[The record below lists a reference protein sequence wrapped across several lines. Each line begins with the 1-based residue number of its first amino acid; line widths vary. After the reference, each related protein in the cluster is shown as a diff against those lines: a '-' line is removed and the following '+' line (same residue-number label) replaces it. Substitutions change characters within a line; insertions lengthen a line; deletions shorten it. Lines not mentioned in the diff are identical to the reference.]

1 MTVHVTS
8 NIKVHIKDKE
18 EADDFYDKGY
28 GTSVLQVSSNYNLYC
43 CFSQEQKTRVSG
55 ILVAGYM

>member
-18 EADDFYDKGY
+18 EADDFYDKAY

-43 CFSQEQKTRVSG
+43 CFSQEQKTRVS
-55 ILVAGYM
+55 